1 MTGLAVLGSKS
12 ELNRLITM
20 IINNFF
26 MAKIAGNGQMGPGQR
41 IGGFLVIGHCKMC
54 RLKTC
59 HRMAFLAGTLLV
71 PAGKLSM
78 VIIAMAIAAVCIPAD
93 L

>member
-1 MTGLAVLGSKS
+1 MTGLAVCGSKS
-12 ELNRLITM
+12 ELSRLTTM
-20 IINNFF
+20 IINYFF
-26 MAKIAGNGQMGPGQR
+26 MAKIAGNGQMGPGQS
-41 IGGFLVIGHCKMC
+41 IGGFLMIGNGKIC

-78 VIIAMAIAAVCIPAD
+78 VIIAMAIAAACIPAD